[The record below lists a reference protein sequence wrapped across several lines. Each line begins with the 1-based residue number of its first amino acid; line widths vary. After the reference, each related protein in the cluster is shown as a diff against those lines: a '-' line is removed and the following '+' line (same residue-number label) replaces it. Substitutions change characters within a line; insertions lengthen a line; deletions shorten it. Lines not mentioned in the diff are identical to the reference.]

1 MHILF
6 NSKEPERNSQV
17 KWELLFFAIFR
28 NIGTKRTLAQKRE
41 GMTRLIPG
49 KDVFR
54 HLGLVI
60 EMVLVPVIT
69 IIMLCI
75 SKQGYEHFR
84 AKVVRDI
91 LNSNVGNVVIPTKL
105 VKIWRSSVL
114 HHIDFMTWF
123 LIPIFGKSVRHL

>member
-1 MHILF
+1 
-6 NSKEPERNSQV
+6 
-17 KWELLFFAIFR
+17 
-28 NIGTKRTLAQKRE
+28 
-41 GMTRLIPG
+41 MTRLIPG

-105 VKIWRSSVL
+105 VKI
-114 HHIDFMTWF
+114 
-123 LIPIFGKSVRHL
+123 